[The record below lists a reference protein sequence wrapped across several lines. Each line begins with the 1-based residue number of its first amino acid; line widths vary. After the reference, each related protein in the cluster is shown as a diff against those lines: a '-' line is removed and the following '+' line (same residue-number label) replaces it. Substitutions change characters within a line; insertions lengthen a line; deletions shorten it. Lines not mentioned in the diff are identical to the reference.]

1 MYGRKAHVD
10 SREHR
15 HGPDAN
21 PEEMTGSDGENG
33 YRFEDE
39 SLQAASALFDVRAND
54 TSLHGILSRPNVVP
68 RSSNRK
74 SSGSDEATTTLP
86 EAQRDKSQRARFGSL
101 PGKIA
106 ASIALAA
113 ALPFGA
119 LAAAFAF
126 SEAIEETTH
135 DLVSAAL
142 NGPEVVDEVS
152 IALACASRARVAD
165 ASHQG
170 VSWLPVRAG
179 CLQPGEIPGE
189 GETLSPHLFTSTVH
203 DDRSVEL
210 LAPAIA
216 ALEGDH
222 NGPGT
227 LYALNARGLGRVF
240 IRELQRLWSPELSRF
255 GGSTAVLS
263 GFETL
268 RDMHGRQ
275 LTEEQKIQN
284 MRDMVAFVAASLPQ
298 GIERDRF
305 AATTNPVLLIHG
317 GSAGGMSVSGEMA
330 MQTLFGRPYI
340 ETQWEAC
347 LFAAAFYTQIVIP
360 APSARPETVVA
371 RQELFLSTLESA
383 KERARDECLARLE
396 AEGQILGEMAEVAWG
411 ELEDFQPEVAVWTHG
426 TRSHLPGAFAALRDE
441 SLLLGREAG
450 GVETSLDPTAQS
462 ALSRAVFEIQ
472 TRTSSSIEEELCHTD
487 CEEGQHS
494 VDFLAVAVEFDD
506 VSENVVAIHQSR
518 GGLFHGPVVP
528 DYDAYIRGEVTRSPG
543 SLPKLYLGLRLAA
556 AGITHLCPRD
566 ALGLSDADGALA
578 ADCRDRTQWLTLEE
592 SLARSSNRALAE
604 GIRILGMP
612 TVLEGLDLLGAE
624 VADENDR
631 RRIVTGVGVPISPE
645 RFMRFLAAVG
655 RGIDGQAPS
664 SYLPQIASGPRHG
677 YLELPTDLFTA
688 NPTLLRRVLAAPVMH
703 PMGTLR
709 DLREPLR
716 ERGCDMSSII
726 AKTGSSETADEAG
739 TGIRDRYIALQ
750 VTCPDAT
757 GEMRDIAV
765 FTMIGSPQIDI
776 PLTGVTAGDA
786 RALALETLDAGLVA
800 ASLETRHP

>member
-1 MYGRKAHVD
+1 MPSNART
-10 SREHR
+10 SQRE
-15 HGPDAN
+15 
-21 PEEMTGSDGENG
+21 
-33 YRFEDE
+33 
-39 SLQAASALFDVRAND
+39 QAAPRYRDDELQDASQLFSRCSGDETLWMAMAHPEVSRAERAKPKDRLEPDNTNRSAQASAREAVSDVEKRNEHARAG
-54 TSLHGILSRPNVVP
+54 SVSFLR
-68 RSSNRK
+68 RS
-74 SSGSDEATTTLP
+74 
-86 EAQRDKSQRARFGSL
+86 
-101 PGKIA
+101 
-106 ASIALAA
+106 ASWA
-113 ALPFGA
+113 ALILA
-119 LAAAFAF
+119 LPVAVAAAAFTF
-126 SEAIEETTH
+126 SEEVELATRSMISVALSGPDVANDVTT
-135 DLVSAAL
+135 AL
-142 NGPEVVDEVS
+142 NCS
-152 IALACASRARVAD
+152 SRARVVD
-165 ASHQG
+165 ASHQN
-170 VSWLPVRAG
+170 VSWLPVEAG

-189 GETLSPHLFTSTVH
+189 GQTLTPHLFTSTVH

-317 GSAGGMSVSGEMA
+317 GPAGGMSVSGEMA

-347 LFAAAFYTQIVIP
+347 LYAAAFYTQIVIP
-360 APSARPETVVA
+360 APSARPETA
-371 RQELFLSTLESA
+371 MERQELFLSTLESA

-396 AEGQILGEMAEVAWG
+396 AEGQISGDMAEVARG
-411 ELEDFQPEVAVWTHG
+411 ELADFQPEVAVWTHG

-450 GVETSLDPTAQS
+450 GVETFLDPTAQS

-472 TRTSSSIEEELCHTD
+472 TRTASSIGEELCHTD
-487 CEEGQHS
+487 CDEGQHS

-528 DYDAYIRGEVTRSPG
+528 DHDAYIRGEITRSPG

-556 AGITHLCPRD
+556 EGITHLCPRD

-592 SLARSSNRALAE
+592 SVARSSNRALAE
-604 GIRILGMP
+604 GIRILGMS

-624 VADENDR
+624 VVDESDR

-645 RFMRFLAAVG
+645 RFLRFLAAVG
-655 RGIDGQAPS
+655 RGIDGQPPS
-664 SYLPQIASGPRHG
+664 SYLPQIASGPRQG

-688 NPTLLRRVLAAPVMH
+688 KPALLRRVLAAPVMH
-703 PMGTLR
+703 PQGTLR

-716 ERGCDMSSII
+716 ARGCDMSSIV

-765 FTMIGSPQIDI
+765 FTMVGSPQIDV
-776 PLTGVTAGDA
+776 PLTGVTAGDV
-786 RALALETLDAGLVA
+786 RALALETLDAGLAA

>member
-1 MYGRKAHVD
+1 MPLSARTSQREQAAPRFRD
-10 SREHR
+10 DELQDASQLFSRCSGDETLWMAM
-15 HGPDAN
+15 AN
-21 PEEMTGSDGENG
+21 PEVS
-33 YRFEDE
+33 
-39 SLQAASALFDVRAND
+39 QAERAKPKDALEPDNTNRSAQASAREAVSDVEKRN
-54 TSLHGILSRPNVVP
+54 
-68 RSSNRK
+68 
-74 SSGSDEATTTLP
+74 E
-86 EAQRDKSQRARFGSL
+86 RARAGSVSFL
-101 PGKIA
+101 RRS
-106 ASIALAA
+106 ASSA
-113 ALPFGA
+113 ALILA
-119 LAAAFAF
+119 LPVAVAAAAFTF
-126 SEAIEETTH
+126 SEEVELATRSMIS
-135 DLVSAAL
+135 VAL
-142 NGPEVVDEVS
+142 SGPEVATDVTT
-152 IALACASRARVAD
+152 ALNCSSRARVVD
-165 ASHQG
+165 ASHQN
-170 VSWLPVRAG
+170 VSWLPVEAG

-189 GETLSPHLFTSTVH
+189 GQTLTPHLFTSTVH

-216 ALEGDH
+216 ALEGAH

-227 LYALNARGLGRVF
+227 LYALNARGLGRVVT
-240 IRELQRLWSPELSRF
+240 RELQRLWSPELSRF

-317 GSAGGMSVSGEMA
+317 GPAGGMSVSGEMA
-330 MQTLFGRPYI
+330 MQTLFGRPFI
-340 ETQWEAC
+340 ETQWEVC

-360 APSARPETVVA
+360 APSARPETA
-371 RQELFLSTLESA
+371 IERQELFLSTLESA

-396 AEGQILGEMAEVAWG
+396 AEGQISADIAEAARR
-411 ELEDFQPEVAVWTHG
+411 ELEDFQPEVTVWTHG

-441 SLLLGREAG
+441 SLLLGQEAG
-450 GVETSLDPTAQS
+450 SVETFLDPTAQS

-472 TRTSSSIEEELCHTD
+472 TRTSSSIGEELCHTD

-528 DYDAYIRGEVTRSPG
+528 DHDAYIRGEVTRSPG

-556 AGITHLCPRD
+556 EGITHLCPRD

-604 GIRILGMP
+604 GISILGMP
-612 TVLEGLDLLGAE
+612 TVLEGLNLLGAE

-664 SYLPQIASGPRHG
+664 SYLPQIASGPRQG
-677 YLELPTDLFTA
+677 YIELPGDLFAA
-688 NPTLLRRVLAAPVMH
+688 NPALLRRVLAAPVMH
-703 PMGTLR
+703 PQGTLH

-726 AKTGSSETADEAG
+726 AKTGSSETADLTG

-757 GEMRDIAV
+757 GEMRDIVV
-765 FTMIGSPQIDI
+765 FTMVGSPQIDV
-776 PLTGVTAGDA
+776 PLTGVTARDV
-786 RALALETLDAGLVA
+786 RALALETLDAGLAA